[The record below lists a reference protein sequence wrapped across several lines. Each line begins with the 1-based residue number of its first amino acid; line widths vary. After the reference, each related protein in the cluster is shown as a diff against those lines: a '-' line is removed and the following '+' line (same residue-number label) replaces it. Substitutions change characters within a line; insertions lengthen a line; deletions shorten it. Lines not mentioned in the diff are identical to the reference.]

1 MSGKKIAQV
10 LFAASAAVSMLIPS
24 AAAPKARRAMKP
36 LLQIIR

>member
-24 AAAPKARRAMKP
+24 AAALK
-36 LLQIIR
+36 LQL